1 MEYLIKKKMGKA
13 IPNELIYDI
22 KIDLNEIKNS
32 KRNEKNKKEL
42 LNNMIDE
49 LNEIESIADDAYK
62 QTKSETKR
70 IKINLFKEYN
80 KDRLKLVKE
89 YINTGNINDYSFTI
103 CPITKEFLDG
113 KCKKKC
119 SVHKIRVN
127 GRCVKPK
134 VPKECPEGKIINPK
148 TGRCIKAPKTPK
160 APKQYLIDEDVYIK
174 YLKDEYNKSSLS
186 PSKRKFLMDIIDV
199 LPKIYSD
206 NIYLDNINDVS
217 PPIGHK
223 TKPKRELY

>member
-1 MEYLIKKKMGKA
+1 MEYLIKKKIGKA

-32 KRNEKNKKEL
+32 KKNEKIKKK
-42 LNNMIDE
+42 E
-49 LNEIESIADDAYK
+49 LNEIIEELNEINSIADDAYK
-62 QTKSETKR
+62 QTKSEAKR

-89 YINTGNINDYSFTI
+89 YIDTDNINDYSFTI
-103 CPITKEFLDG
+103 CPITKEFIDG

-134 VPKECPEGKIINPK
+134 EPKECPEGKIINPK
-148 TGRCIKAPKTPK
+148 TGRCIKVKASKAAAPKEP
-160 APKQYLIDEDVYIK
+160 YSIDNDMYIK

-186 PSKRKFLMDIIDV
+186 PSKRNFLMGIINV

-206 NIYLDNINDVS
+206 YIKI
-217 PPIGHK
+217 
-223 TKPKRELY
+223 T

>member
-32 KRNEKNKKEL
+32 KKNEKIKKKEL
-42 LNNMIDE
+42 NEIIEE

-62 QTKSETKR
+62 QTKSEAKR

-89 YINTGNINDYSFTI
+89 YMDTGNINDYSFTI
-103 CPITKEFLDG
+103 CPITKEFIDG

-134 VPKECPEGKIINPK
+134 VCPEGKVKNPA
-148 TGRCIKAPKTPK
+148 GRCVKANSKTLKAPK
-160 APKQYLIDEDVYIK
+160 APNEPYSIDNDMYIK

-186 PSKRKFLMDIIDV
+186 PSKRNFLMGIINV

-206 NIYLDNINDVS
+206 YI
-217 PPIGHK
+217 K
-223 TKPKRELY
+223 A